1 MLVDVLGFIGFLLFI
16 VGAGSADSNS
26 AVPYVM
32 FGLGLVLMLIAAYE
46 SGVIKRWVTSFWKK
60 PD

>member
-26 AVPYVM
+26 VVSYVM
-32 FGLGLVLMLIAAYE
+32 FGIGLVMLLIAAHE
-46 SGVIKRWVTSFWKK
+46 SGVMERWVTSFWKK
-60 PD
+60 QD